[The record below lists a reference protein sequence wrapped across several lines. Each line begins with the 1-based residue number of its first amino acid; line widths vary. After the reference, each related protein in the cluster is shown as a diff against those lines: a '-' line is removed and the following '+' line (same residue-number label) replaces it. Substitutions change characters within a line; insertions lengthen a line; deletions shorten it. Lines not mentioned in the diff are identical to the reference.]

1 MNEGLGIPVTTGH
14 KEGVKYRVKDIVNYV
29 EKAIHADDYYLKK
42 ARQMTKDAEK
52 AIELTDDVTNRFKGS
67 LDRLLTTEKGFTDAS
82 VSMAGKVRDASEKL
96 AQGLARVEKS
106 ANFDRLERYVELL
119 ERAAVAMNSLAELEK
134 TGKLEKIAGALK

>member
-1 MNEGLGIPVTTGH
+1 MKNAIGIPYANGHRSGASYKVSDLVT
-14 KEGVKYRVKDIVNYV
+14 YI
-29 EKAIHADDYYLKK
+29 EKAIHTDDYFTRRTKH
-42 ARQMTKDAEK
+42 MTQDAER
-52 AIELTDDVTNRFKGS
+52 AIDITNEVTANFKRS
-67 LDRLLTTEKGFTDAS
+67 LDRLMTTEKGFTDAS
-82 VSMAGKVRDASEKL
+82 ISMAGKVRDASEKL